1 MLLLSGIFPKTVY
14 VWRVSR
20 QIIEPCRSIDQLA
33 QAARKITQMS
43 QAENGREV
51 ATLGGGCF
59 WCLEAVY
66 DELQGVER
74 VVSGYAGG
82 HVTNPTYQQICGG
95 RTGHAEVV
103 QVTFDPEQ
111 VSFRDILL
119 VFFQIHDPTTL
130 NRQGADVGPQYRS
143 IILYHNDAQKQVAEE
158 VIAELTAERVWEKP
172 IVTQVEP
179 FEVFYPAEEYHQDYY
194 KNNTYQPYC
203 QVVIAPKLAKF
214 RKEFAANRKS

>member
-1 MLLLSGIFPKTVY
+1 
-14 VWRVSR
+14 
-20 QIIEPCRSIDQLA
+20 
-33 QAARKITQMS
+33 MS
-43 QAENGREV
+43 QVENGREV

-214 RKEFAANRKS
+214 RKEFAANRKN